1 MLHSKHF
8 SIDDDVAVI
17 GTSNMDIRSFSLN
30 MEESLLVRSRRFV
43 DQMRLVEDHY
53 RERSDRLSLD
63 EWMTRPP
70 RQKVRD
76 NLARL
81 TSGLQ

>member
-1 MLHSKHF
+1 
-8 SIDDDVAVI
+8 
-17 GTSNMDIRSFSLN
+17 
-30 MEESLLVRSRRFV
+30 
-43 DQMRLVEDHY
+43 MRLVEDHY